1 MPPAPPSAI
10 GSKRRVSNWGTAV
23 RQSCLVGL
31 FVWRGRE
38 GGGGGA
44 PRAGGKK
51 GNLSPPTQAR
61 PRTLLP
67 GELFQAPT
75 FLLVRNL

>member
-38 GGGGGA
+38 GGGGVRPVLGVR
-44 PRAGGKK
+44 RATLALQPKPGLEPFFQV
-51 GNLSPPTQAR
+51 NFSR
-61 PRTLLP
+61 PRLS
-67 GELFQAPT
+67 F
-75 FLLVRNL
+75 